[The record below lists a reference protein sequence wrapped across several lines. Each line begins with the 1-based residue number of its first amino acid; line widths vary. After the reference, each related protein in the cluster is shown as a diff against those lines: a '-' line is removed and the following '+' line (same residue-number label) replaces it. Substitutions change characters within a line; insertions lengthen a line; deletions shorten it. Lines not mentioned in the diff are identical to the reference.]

1 MALTINNYG
10 YVIKVTGTTA
20 AAEVVTANFIRLG
33 GILWFKPTTIGHALS
48 VTDSAGQSFVQGYC
62 DLADIS
68 KWWNFQDQPVNG
80 LKIDDMDSGTVYI
93 YVKKGRA

>member
-1 MALTINNYG
+1 MTLTVGDKG

-20 AAEVVTANFIRLG
+20 VAQVVTANFVRLG
-33 GILWFKPTTIGHALS
+33 GILWYRPTTIGHLLNI
-48 VTDSAGQSFVQGYC
+48 TDTDGDDFVQGYC
-62 DLADIS
+62 DIANIS

-93 YVKKGRA
+93 YLKRGRA